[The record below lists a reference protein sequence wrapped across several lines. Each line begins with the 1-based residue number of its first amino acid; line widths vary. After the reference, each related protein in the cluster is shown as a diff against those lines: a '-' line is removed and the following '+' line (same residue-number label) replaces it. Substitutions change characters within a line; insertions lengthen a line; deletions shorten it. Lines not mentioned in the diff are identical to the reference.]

1 MHVAMSFKM
10 WYDAPKWLLAKAV
23 WHAHT
28 QLQQQ
33 HQQQQQQEE
42 EEEEEGEEEEEEE
55 GEEGKVEEEE
65 GTRGSVGE
73 KRQLG
78 KDGAP
83 KSNAKRPKPH

>member
-42 EEEEEGEEEEEEE
+42 EEEEEGEEEEEVLEVNE
-55 GEEGKVEEEE
+55 VDVVDD
-65 GTRGSVGE
+65 VGVDC
-73 KRQLG
+73 RVDCRSTLYVT
-78 KDGAP
+78 
-83 KSNAKRPKPH
+83 